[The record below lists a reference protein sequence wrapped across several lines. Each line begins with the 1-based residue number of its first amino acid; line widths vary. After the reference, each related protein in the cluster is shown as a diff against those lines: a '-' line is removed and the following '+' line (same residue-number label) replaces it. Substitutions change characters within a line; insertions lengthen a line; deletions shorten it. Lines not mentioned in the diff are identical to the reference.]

1 MASVR
6 KSSVPLKK
14 MIVRVLQMVQMK
26 PFSYYPIRG
35 EAEGRMTNLLENI
48 AQNKN
53 LTTLRWGNDGHD
65 IFRGTLAI
73 WGHICSGCEVHY
85 DLFCHKD
92 NSASCQIDWIGNDFK
107 YHSQSLSVSHT
118 HTRIQNC
125 CKRGQSR
132 IEMMILMP
140 QDLF

>member
-1 MASVR
+1 
-6 KSSVPLKK
+6 

-26 PFSYYPIRG
+26 PFSYYPIKG
-35 EAEGRMTNLLENI
+35 EAEGRTTYLQENI

-53 LTTLRWGNDGHD
+53 LTTLRWGNDRHD

-73 WGHICSGCEVHY
+73 RGHICSGCEVHY

-92 NSASCQIDWIGNDFK
+92 NGALSCQIDWIGNDFK

-118 HTRIQNC
+118 YKHT
-125 CKRGQSR
+125 KLLQSTVS
-132 IEMMILMP
+132 LG
-140 QDLF
+140 